1 MPGGDPFSDVTPGI
15 AGGAERMVDATTRFF
30 EELDRRGFEPLLAKT
45 SGSLRFDLHQGAQ
58 TTHWLLNIDRGNL
71 QVRQED
77 READT
82 VVGTAPRLF
91 GELVTGEE
99 NAIAAL
105 LRGDMTVAGDL
116 RLLLQVERLLPGPP
130 RSQGPRRA
138 FTREVR

>member
-1 MPGGDPFSDVTPGI
+1 
-15 AGGAERMVDATTRFF
+15 MVDATTRFF
-30 EELDRRGFEPLLAKT
+30 QELDRRRFEPLLVKT
-45 SGSLRFDLHQGAQ
+45 SGTLRFDLHEGAH
-58 TTHWLLNIDRGNL
+58 TTHWLLEIDRGNL

-82 VVGTAPRLF
+82 VVGSAPRLF

-105 LRGDMTVAGDL
+105 LRGDMTVVGDL

-130 RSQGPRRA
+130 SSEGPRHVFRQ
-138 FTREVR
+138 EVR